1 MPDPVL
7 PGQESDWTPNF
18 PGLLDA
24 ENCGE
29 WDTGI
34 PIKHT
39 IRRKDEDYWDQYR
52 GTPKAFISLDAAQ
65 EMWGNRWGKVTGLRI
80 EGKDEVES
88 FQQSLLQKLSPKD
101 FGLRRVDLKLDS
113 EKSRSGTR

>member
-39 IRRKDEDYWDQYR
+39 IRRQDEDYWDYYR

-80 EGKDEVES
+80 EGKDRGRVFPAIS
-88 FQQSLLQKLSPKD
+88 FTKAKPKR
-101 FGLRRVDLKLDS
+101 FWFAKSRSKVGFR
-113 EKSRSGTR
+113 KSRSGTR